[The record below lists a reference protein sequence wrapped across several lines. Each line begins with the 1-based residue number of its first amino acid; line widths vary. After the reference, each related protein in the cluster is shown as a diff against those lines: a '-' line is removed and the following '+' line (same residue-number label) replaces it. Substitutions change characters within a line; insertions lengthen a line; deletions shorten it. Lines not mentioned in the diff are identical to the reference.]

1 MLKGIR
7 SVFNVAIR
15 EVGIWRK
22 TPIYLFCMVV
32 FPLLSIFFFTSML
45 QEGQPENLPCGV
57 IDEDN
62 STTSRTIVRNLDALQ
77 STQIVARYANF
88 SEAKRAIQRN
98 EIYAFLHIPKA
109 TSTKMIGGRQPSVAF
124 YYSNVSLVAGSLLFK
139 DLKTITTLSSA
150 AMGIGKLKMIGKT
163 DKEISAY
170 LQPITLDVHP
180 IGNPYLNYNVYL
192 TTFLVPGVLM
202 LFMFLV
208 TVYSIGTEMKF
219 QRSKEWL
226 AAAKG
231 NIFVALL
238 GKLLPQFLVFLTI
251 FIGYEW
257 YVYDY
262 LNFPHAGGVMKI
274 FALGVLSVLSA
285 QGFGAFV
292 FGLIPTLRMALSI
305 CSLWA
310 MVGFSACGATFPV
323 FAMNPMIEGLAQIIP
338 LRHYYMIYQVA
349 IFNGYPLHY
358 SSYNLLCM
366 VVFASLPIV
375 VLPNMKKAMMEYEYL
390 P

>member
-1 MLKGIR
+1 MLKGIH

-109 TSTKMIGGRQPSVAF
+109 TSIKMIGGRQPSVAF

-150 AMGIGKLKMIGKT
+150 AMGIEKLKMIGKT